1 MPATLNPRQAA
12 NSHRDGNYCDPA
24 EVEIASRDD
33 EEFRQFAARL
43 RARDDAAA
51 QEFFDRYSARLIM
64 LARAR
69 MSPRL
74 ATKSDPEDVVQSV
87 MRTFFR
93 RLNAEAVELRDWVSL
108 WGLLSLLT
116 IRKCAMWGRLYS
128 TASRDVAREVSL
140 TSKDSDQRD
149 ILGREP
155 TPAEVSALVD
165 MIEQLLATSSATDK
179 VIVEGLLNG
188 QSISEL
194 AREINRTERT
204 VYRASERIRHNLFK
218 LMLENDPS

>member
-1 MPATLNPRQAA
+1 MPATLNMRH
-12 NSHRDGNYCDPA
+12 SVKYCDPA
-24 EVEIASRDD
+24 EVAITVQDD
-33 EEFRQFAARL
+33 AEFLRFAERL

-51 QEFFDRYSARLIM
+51 QEFFDRYSARLII

-93 RLNAEAVELRDWVSL
+93 RLNADSVELRDWVSL

-116 IRKCAMWGRLYS
+116 IRKCAMWGRQYS
-128 TASRDVAREVSL
+128 TASRDVGREVSL

-149 ILGREP
+149 ICGREP
-155 TPAEVSALVD
+155 TPAEVSTLVD
-165 MIEQLLATSSATDK
+165 MIEQLLASSSDIDK
-179 VIVEGLLNG
+179 VIIEGLLNG
-188 QSISEL
+188 KTIAEL
-194 AREINRTERT
+194 ATEINRTERT
-204 VYRASERIRHNLFK
+204 VYRASERIRRNLFK
-218 LMLENDPS
+218 LITDEPA